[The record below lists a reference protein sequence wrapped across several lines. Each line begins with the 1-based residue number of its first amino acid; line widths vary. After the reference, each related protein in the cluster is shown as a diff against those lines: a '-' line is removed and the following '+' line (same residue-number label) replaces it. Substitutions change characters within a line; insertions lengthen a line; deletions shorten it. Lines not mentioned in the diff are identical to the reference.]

1 MLVQYLAVRVSCTP
15 KSLQAARVGLASCRS
30 GSESSNHIMSVALLI
45 AAISALLLLGTWL
58 LYPLVAVLTARLRP
72 RAARSAR
79 GWQPRVTVILA
90 SREAVDPIR
99 ERVSNILE
107 ADYPP
112 HLLDVVVGLE
122 RGCGTNPDDIAVS
135 RVRVVLGDEPGGK
148 ACNLN
153 AAVRE
158 ADGEVLVFTD
168 TYQRFASDTIS
179 LLVED
184 LSDDRFG
191 AVSGALILPGEQVGR
206 TTLVERYWQ
215 LERVLREAEA
225 VTSSTVGVTGAV
237 YALRK
242 DLWSPLPPGLI
253 LDDLFVPMRV
263 VLAGRRVGFVRDA
276 LAFDTREAAPGREYG
291 RKVRTLTGNFQL
303 CAWLPA
309 VLVPGR
315 NPIWWRFVWHKL
327 MRLATPFLCAM
338 LLLSLLVAVSMWRPN
353 IVLLL
358 CVLLAA
364 SALLIAWAPTRTLAR
379 LRDTARWGVAMQAAA
394 VSAAIRGLRGQW
406 DVWQ

>member
-1 MLVQYLAVRVSCTP
+1 MFVRYWVVRVSCTP
-15 KSLQAARVGLASCRS
+15 NQMPAVIAGPASGRS
-30 GSESSNHIMSVALLI
+30 GSESSNHFMSVALLI
-45 AAISALLLLGTWL
+45 AAISALLLVGTWL
-58 LYPLVAVLTARLRP
+58 LYPLAAVISARVWP

-90 SREAVDPIR
+90 SREAAEPIR
-99 ERVSNILE
+99 ARVTNILE
-107 ADYPP
+107 SDYPP

-122 RGCGTNPDDIAVS
+122 RSSGTDPNEIAGD
-135 RVRVVLGDEPGGK
+135 RVYAVTGDEPGGK

-158 ADGEVLVFTD
+158 ATGEVLVFAD
-168 TYQRFASDTIS
+168 TYQRFAAETIRF
-179 LLVED
+179 LVED
-184 LSDDRFG
+184 LADERFG

-237 YALRK
+237 YALRR

-263 VLAGRRVGFVRDA
+263 VLSGRRVGFVRDA
-276 LAFDTREAAPGREYG
+276 LAYDFREAQPEREYG

-327 MRLATPFLCAM
+327 MRLATPFLIAS
-338 LLLSLLVAVSMWRPN
+338 LFLSLLAAATMWRPQL
-353 IVLLL
+353 VMLF
-358 CVLLAA
+358 CALLAA
-364 SALLIAWAPTRTLAR
+364 TALLVAWGPTSALVR
-379 LRDTARWGVAMQAAA
+379 LRETARWGVTMQAAA
-394 VSAAIRGLRGQW
+394 VSAAIRGLRGRW